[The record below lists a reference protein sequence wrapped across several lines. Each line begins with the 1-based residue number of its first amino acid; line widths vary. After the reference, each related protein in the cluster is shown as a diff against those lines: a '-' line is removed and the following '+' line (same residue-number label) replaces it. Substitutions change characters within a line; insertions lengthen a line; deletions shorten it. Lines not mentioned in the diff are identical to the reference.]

1 MVKKTTDRFL
11 GSNLQCCEHATVLLT
26 TVEHLAELNKYVLL
40 LRVICEKYGGSRNL
54 PVLETGIFHK

>member
-1 MVKKTTDRFL
+1 MVKKNTDRFL
-11 GSNLQCCEHATVLLT
+11 SSNLQWCVHATVLL

-40 LRVICEKYGGSRNL
+40 VRVICEKYGGSRNL